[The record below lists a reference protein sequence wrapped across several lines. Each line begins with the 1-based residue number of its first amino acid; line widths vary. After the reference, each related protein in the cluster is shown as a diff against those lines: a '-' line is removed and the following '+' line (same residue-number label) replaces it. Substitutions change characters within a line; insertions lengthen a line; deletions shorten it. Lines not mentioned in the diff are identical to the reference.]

1 MPDPGAFHMKDRV
14 ESLAKRILG
23 QARLVLDG
31 LTQDQYHQV
40 QGRGRINS
48 HIQKPEIVPVFRWA
62 VPFSPHPT
70 EGAYKDD
77 DDADDYGR
85 QARGPGPKQEEEEDH
100 NERPKGFFLPAGLDK
115 LHRDMEGKEEAGLAG
130 WVKETTRYPRGAEG
144 QEGKEKQKIGSFK
157 FAELPDLFSRVSSF
171 YFPG

>member
-31 LTQDQYHQV
+31 LALTEDQVQVQV
-40 QGRGRINS
+40 QGRGRVNGK
-48 HIQKPEIVPVFRWA
+48 IQKPEIVPVFRWA

-70 EGAYKDD
+70 EGAYKHDTDD
-77 DDADDYGR
+77 RRAK
-85 QARGPGPKQEEEEDH
+85 GPGPKQGEEEDH

-115 LHRDMEGKEEAGLAG
+115 LQRDMAGKGEDGLAG
-130 WVKETTRYPRGAEG
+130 WVKETTRYPRGAG
-144 QEGKEKQKIGSFK
+144 GAGGKEKQKIGSVK

-171 YFPG
+171 YLPG